1 MRHREQLII
10 WAKAW
15 RKKLHRNEY
24 NKYPVFGAA
33 AVVEFIDNMLLPKLR
48 NMSHKIG
55 RASCRER
62 V

>member
-48 NMSHKIG
+48 NKIG
-55 RASCRER
+55 RAH